1 MNSRMLDFI
10 EGYGP
15 IKPFAGAFANIGKV
29 TRAPVQVWSARPG
42 AAKVLPSIR
51 AAIEAC
57 GLKDGATISFH
68 HHLRNGDDVV
78 RAVMAEIAALGLRDI
93 KIAAS
98 SLFPVHAPLV
108 EHIRS
113 GVVTGIAT
121 GYMAGPVAEAVARGW
136 LATPAVMQTHGGRA
150 RAIEAGEVHIDIA
163 FVAAPTADTYGNL
176 NGVEGPSA
184 CGTLGYP
191 MVDVKYAD
199 RVVAITDHLVPYPAC
214 PIDITQDHVDFV
226 VSVESIGDPQLIASG
241 TTRPTTDPD
250 RLRIAATAARVV
262 EASGLLVDGFSFQTG
277 AGGISLAVAS
287 YLKGIM
293 AERRIIGSFAA
304 GGITG
309 MIVDMLEAGVFRTLF
324 DVQCFDLKAVESY
337 RRNPAHQAMSAS
349 MYASPH
355 NRGAV
360 VNQLDTMILGAA
372 EIDRDFNVNVSTGT
386 DGMIIGGSGGHSDTA
401 AGAKL
406 ALVTTQLAGGRY
418 PKIVDRVTTLT
429 TPGETVDAVVTE
441 EGVAVNPRRADLRER
456 LVAAG
461 LPVVPIDQLRER
473 AEHRTGGPFQLRERD
488 LSRVVAVVE
497 YRDGTV
503 IDVTRQVEGGGAS
516 TSADM
521 LSDTDKRLSSA

>member
-1 MNSRMLDFI
+1 MRLPRLSNSL
-10 EGYGP
+10 P
-15 IKPFAGAFANIGKV
+15 V
-29 TRAPVQVWSARPG
+29 SSAPDRV
-42 AAKVLPSIR
+42 
-51 AAIEAC
+51 
-57 GLKDGATISFH
+57 
-68 HHLRNGDDVV
+68 
-78 RAVMAEIAALGLRDI
+78 
-93 KIAAS
+93 
-98 SLFPVHAPLV
+98 
-108 EHIRS
+108 
-113 GVVTGIAT
+113 
-121 GYMAGPVAEAVARGW
+121 GYMSGPVAEAVVRGW

-150 RAIEAGEVHIDIA
+150 RAIKSGEVHIDVA
-163 FVAAPTADTYGNL
+163 FVAAPTADSYGNL
-176 NGVEGPSA
+176 NGVDGKSA

-199 RVVAITDHLVPYPAC
+199 RVVAITDNLVPYPAC
-214 PIDITQDHVDFV
+214 PTDITQDYVDYV
-226 VSVESIGDPQLIASG
+226 VAVESIGDPRLIASG

-250 RLRIAATAARVV
+250 RLRIAETAARVV
-262 EASGLLVDGFSFQTG
+262 EASGLLKDGFSFQTG

-293 AERRIIGSFAA
+293 AERRIVGGFAA

-309 MIVDMLEAGVFRTLF
+309 MIVDMLEAGAFRTLF

-349 MYASPH
+349 MYANPH
-355 NRGAV
+355 NRGSV

-406 ALVTTQLAGGRY
+406 ALVTAQLTGGRF
-418 PKIVDRVTTLT
+418 PKIVERVTTVT

-461 LPVVPIDQLRER
+461 LPVVPIEQLQEL
-473 AEHRTGGPFQLRERD
+473 AECRTGGPFQPRERERG
-488 LSRVVAVVE
+488 RVVAVVE
-497 YRDGTV
+497 YRDGTI
-503 IDVTRQVEGGGAS
+503 IDVVRQVEGGSAS

-521 LSDTDKRLSSA
+521 LSDTDKRLS